1 MSKKEEEKKGE
12 MSLVKKVFVFSLLS
26 AFLVMGILSMKRAM
40 PEAKE
45 ERIYK
50 AIKVYSPYQLEKRI
64 GGLLIL
70 DSRDEEFKEKPSSA
84 EVLHRLDELD
94 KQWAKKHLSVVDN
107 DIIVLKDD
115 NTTVKIFME
124 TPKER
129 AFIKS
134 FFGI

>member
-1 MSKKEEEKKGE
+1 MSQKEEKSEI
-12 MSLVKKVFVFSLLS
+12 SLVKKVFVSVLLL
-26 AFLVMGILSMKRAM
+26 AFLVMGIVSMKRAM

-50 AIKVYSPYQLEKRI
+50 AIKVYSPYKLEKRM
-64 GGLLIL
+64 GGLEIINTQT
-70 DSRDEEFKEKPSSA
+70 EVKEKPSAA

-94 KQWAKKHLSVVDN
+94 KEWAKENMSVKGN
-107 DIIVLKDD
+107 DIIITKDD
-115 NTTVKIFME
+115 GTIVKIFIK

>member
-1 MSKKEEEKKGE
+1 MSSQKQE
-12 MSLVKKVFVFSLLS
+12 MSLVKKVFIFTLL
-26 AFLVMGILSMKRAM
+26 AGFLTMGILSMKRAM
-40 PEAKE
+40 PEEKE

-50 AIKVYSPYQLEKRI
+50 AFKVYSPYQLEKRM
-64 GGLLIL
+64 GGLTIINKET
-70 DSRDEEFKEKPSSA
+70 DVNEKPSAA

-94 KQWAKKHLSVVDN
+94 KKWAKEHLSVEN
-107 DIIVLKDD
+107 
-115 NTTVKIFME
+115 NTLLISRENNSTIQISIQ

>member
-1 MSKKEEEKKGE
+1 MSTEEKTEDKPV
-12 MSLVKKVFVFSLLS
+12 SLVKRVLIFGLL
-26 AFLVMGILSMKRAM
+26 AGFLIMGIIAMKRAM

-50 AIKVYSPYQLEKRI
+50 AIKAYSPYQLEKRI
-64 GGLLIL
+64 GGLTIL
-70 DSRDEEFKEKPSSA
+70 DSRDSEFKEKIKAA

-94 KQWAKKHLSVVDN
+94 KKWATSHLKVENN
-107 DIIVLKDD
+107 DLVITQDD
-115 NTTVKIFME
+115 NSTVKIQIQ

>member
-1 MSKKEEEKKGE
+1 MSEEKSE
-12 MSLVKKVFVFSLLS
+12 MSLVKKVFVFTLL
-26 AFLVMGILSMKRAM
+26 AGFLIMGVLSMKRAM
-40 PEAKE
+40 PEPKE

-50 AIKVYSPYQLEKRI
+50 AIKVYSPYKLEKRM
-64 GGLLIL
+64 GGLTIL
-70 DSRDEEFKEKPSSA
+70 NKLTDEKEKPSNA

-94 KQWAKKHLSVVDN
+94 KKWAKEYMKIEGNEV
-107 DIIVLKDD
+107 IITKDD
-115 NTTVKIFME
+115 DTTVKILIE

>member
-1 MSKKEEEKKGE
+1 MSQEEEKSE
-12 MSLVKKVFVFSLLS
+12 MSLIKKVFVFALLS
-26 AFLVMGILSMKRAM
+26 GFLVMGIVSMKRAM

-50 AIKVYSPYQLEKRI
+50 AIKAYSPYSLEKRI
-64 GGLLIL
+64 GGLTIL
-70 DSRDEEFKEKPSSA
+70 DSRDEEFKEKPSAA
-84 EVLHRLDELD
+84 ELLHRVDELD
-94 KQWAKKHLSVVDN
+94 KIWAKEHLAIEGS
-107 DIIVLKDD
+107 DIIITNDD
-115 NTTVKIFME
+115 GSSVKIFIE

>member
-1 MSKKEEEKKGE
+1 MSNEEKPV
-12 MSLVKKVFVFSLLS
+12 SLVKKALIFGVLS
-26 AFLVMGILSMKRAM
+26 AFLIMGFVAMDRAM
-40 PEAKE
+40 PEPKE

-50 AIKVYSPYQLEKRI
+50 AIKEHSPYHLEKRI
-64 GGLLIL
+64 GGLTIL
-70 DSRDEEFKEKPSSA
+70 NSNDEDFKEKINAA

-94 KQWAKKHLSVVDN
+94 KKWGKNHLSIENN
-107 DIIVLKDD
+107 DIIIRKDD
-115 NTTVKIFME
+115 NSTVKLFIK

>member
-1 MSKKEEEKKGE
+1 MSDEKNE
-12 MSLVKKVFVFSLLS
+12 MSLVKKAFIFALLS

-50 AIKVYSPYQLEKRI
+50 AIKAYSPYQLEKRM
-64 GGLLIL
+64 GGLTII
-70 DSRDEEFKEKPSSA
+70 DIRTDTKEKPSAA

-94 KQWAKKHLSVVDN
+94 KEWAKKHLRVVNN
-107 DIIVLKDD
+107 DVIVTKDD
-115 NTTVKIFME
+115 NTTVKIFIQ

-129 AFIKS
+129 AFMKS

>member
-1 MSKKEEEKKGE
+1 MSEEKSG
-12 MSLVKKVFVFSLLS
+12 MSLVKKAFIFGLLS
-26 AFLVMGILSMKRAM
+26 AFLIMGILSMKRAM
-40 PEAKE
+40 PEEKN

-50 AIKVYSPYQLEKRI
+50 AFKVHSPYQLEKRM
-64 GGLLIL
+64 GGLTIL
-70 DSRDEEFKEKPSSA
+70 NLNDPENKEKPSAA

-94 KQWAKKHLSVVDN
+94 QEWAKDHLSVEN
-107 DIIVLKDD
+107 NTLLISKEN
-115 NTTVKIFME
+115 NTTIEISIE